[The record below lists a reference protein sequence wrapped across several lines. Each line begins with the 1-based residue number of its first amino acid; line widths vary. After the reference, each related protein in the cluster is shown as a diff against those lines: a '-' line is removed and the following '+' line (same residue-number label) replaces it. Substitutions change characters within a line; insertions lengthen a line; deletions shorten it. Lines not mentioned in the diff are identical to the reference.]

1 MPQRLP
7 PAAQPRSRRAR
18 SGSLRKG
25 RQQEGAEGGERRGE
39 TGSYGGKLKRDFPV
53 PGCRAGKGCCEW
65 GDRGKGGREGRA
77 SRPVPGCSGR
87 RGAVWR
93 GGPGRSRGDGHHCKN
108 LGESRGEGGEYVVR
122 AHVRNWVAGDEG
134 NCKVSCLGRGER
146 TAFSR
151 LSYVTANC
159 FVAVVEN

>member
-108 LGESRGEGGEYVVR
+108 LGESRGEGGITWCGHMCEIGLQGTRVIAKFLAWGGAKGR
-122 AHVRNWVAGDEG
+122 RFHA
-134 NCKVSCLGRGER
+134 CLMSRQ
-146 TAFSR
+146 TAS
-151 LSYVTANC
+151 LLW
-159 FVAVVEN
+159 